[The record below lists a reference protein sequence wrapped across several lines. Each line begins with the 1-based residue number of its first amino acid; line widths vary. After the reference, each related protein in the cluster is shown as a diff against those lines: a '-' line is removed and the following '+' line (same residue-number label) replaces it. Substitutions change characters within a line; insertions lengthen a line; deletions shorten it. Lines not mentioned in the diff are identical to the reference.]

1 MSDEY
6 PKALYKGDKK
16 NHNFATAFDG
26 DVENQLR
33 EDGYVD
39 YKDLAEHE
47 ETIESETKSD
57 SADVKDLKQELLD
70 ALKKNEEKDEEILD
84 LKQTYIA
91 ENNKL
96 RQQVR
101 QLELG
106 NLDASELRNIL
117 DEKQIKYGS
126 RDGKDE
132 LVKLVFDS
140 EYPAEKE

>member
-1 MSDEY
+1 MPNTEY

-16 NHNFATAFDG
+16 NHDFTTAFDA
-26 DVENQLR
+26 DAENQLR

-39 YKDLAEHE
+39 YKDLSEYE
-47 ETIESETKSD
+47 EPTETETKSD
-57 SADVKDLKQELLD
+57 SADVKELKKELLE
-70 ALKKNEEKDEEILD
+70 ALKKNEEKDEEILN
-84 LKQTYIA
+84 LKQ
-91 ENNKL
+91 K
-96 RQQVR
+96 VR
-101 QLELG
+101 LLELG

-117 DEKQIKYGS
+117 DKKQIKYGS

>member
-16 NHNFATAFDG
+16 NHNFATAFD
-26 DVENQLR
+26 DVAENQLR

-39 YKDLAEHE
+39 YKDLPEYK

-140 EYPAEKE
+140 EYPSE